1 MDKGT
6 GSSDLEALMLLRAFF
21 KIGDAGQRRQ
31 ILELA
36 EKLACAQVPAS
47 KFSIIPR
54 KDSSDEG
61 DQ

>member
-1 MDKGT
+1 
-6 GSSDLEALMLLRAFF
+6 MLLRAFF

-36 EKLACAQVPAS
+36 EKLACAQAPAS
-47 KFSIIPR
+47 KFSVISR